1 MKEFHPLNDLEVS
14 LLAAKEN
21 EISLETFVRQL
32 VRSDLALPTAKEVQS
47 DGSGFEPI
55 IFDKQGSSMLSAFT
69 DKVRVSQLAHI
80 ARYCLV
86 MNGLELLRRI
96 PPRYGLV
103 INPGLD
109 VGFELSSEGI
119 AEILKEMG

>member
-1 MKEFHPLNDLEVS
+1 MKEFHPLNDLESS
-14 LLAAKEN
+14 LLVAKGN
-21 EISLETFVRQL
+21 GISIETFVQQL
-32 VRSDLALPTAKEVQS
+32 VRSDLALPTAKEVQG

-55 IFDKQGSSMLSAFT
+55 LFDKQGINMLAAFT
-69 DKVRVSQLAHI
+69 DKTRVSQLAHI
-80 ARYCLV
+80 AGYCLV
-86 MNGLELLRRI
+86 MNGLEVLRRI
-96 PPRYGLV
+96 PSGYGLV